1 MVIAEQLFDEY
12 LDGNSFNGE
21 LDEFEK
27 YMIGVVRDSYNL
39 MIQESPKSYPE
50 VHLGIINDYKFNAI
64 AFKYKNNYFIG
75 LNIGLI
81 RIVKNFYNYLFSRND
96 VFKEID
102 TSEEQNP
109 NIDINLSELDNYID
123 TIGDLFNNYNFE
135 SIYPN
140 SKERKNNAKYFAA
153 NAISYLFFH
162 EYGHIVHGH
171 LDYSIETNKNFVF
184 FESNTKNKGSLI
196 SQCLEMDADSFAAT
210 KTISLIKDPTFWSGS
225 ALTTGF
231 SSVFM
236 FQLLSTKIDNL
247 NELSNYSHPIPAI
260 RQTIY
265 LNMVYA
271 FFYQFNEKSA
281 EEIAGKVTDIVLKE
295 HKVVF
300 MDILGLDKDSLAIV
314 QSVNKDVNQHFLKIM
329 NTWNEIRD
337 DLSKYAYGPI
347 AQKHFWDEKIFS
359 GVD

>member
-1 MVIAEQLFDEY
+1 METTKELFNEY

-27 YMIGVVRDSYNL
+27 YMMGVVKDSYEVML
-39 MIQESPKSYPE
+39 QESPESYPE
-50 VHLGIINDYKFNAI
+50 VYLGIVNDYTFNAI

-109 NIDINLSELDNYID
+109 DIDINLSELDNYID
-123 TIGDLFNNYNFE
+123 TIGDLFNNYDFE
-135 SIYPN
+135 SVYPK
-140 SKERKNNAKYFAA
+140 SKERKNNAKHFAA
-153 NAISYLFFH
+153 NAVSYLFFH

-171 LDYSIETNKNFVF
+171 LDYSIKTNKNFVF
-184 FESNTKNKGSLI
+184 FESNSKNEGNLI

-210 KTISLIKDPTFWSGS
+210 KTISLIKDPEFWSGS

-260 RQTIY
+260 RQMIY

-271 FFYQFNEKSA
+271 FFYQFSEKSA
-281 EEIAGKVTDIVLKE
+281 EEIAFKVVDVVLKE
-295 HKVVF
+295 HKIVF
-300 MDILGLDKDSLAIV
+300 MDVLGLEKESLAIV
-314 QSVNKDVNQHFLKIM
+314 NSVNEKVNQHFKIIM

-347 AQKHFWDEKIFS
+347 AEKKIWK
-359 GVD
+359 

>member
-1 MVIAEQLFDEY
+1 MATAEQLFDEY
-12 LDGNSFNGE
+12 LNGGSYNGE

-27 YMIGVVRDSYNL
+27 YMLGVVKNSYEVMIEDSP
-39 MIQESPKSYPE
+39 ESYPE
-50 VHLGIINDYKFNAI
+50 VYLGLINDYTFNAI
-64 AFKYKNNYFIG
+64 AFKYKEKYFIG

-81 RIVKNFYNYLFSRND
+81 RIVKHFYNYLFSRND

-102 TSEEQNP
+102 CSEEENP
-109 NIDINLSELDNYID
+109 SIDINLSEIDNYID
-123 TIGDLFNNYNFE
+123 TIGDLFNNYDFE
-135 SIYPN
+135 NIYPN
-140 SKERKNNAKYFAA
+140 SKKRKNNAKHFAA
-153 NAISYLFFH
+153 NAVSYLFFH

-184 FESNTKNKGSLI
+184 FESNSKQEGNLI

-210 KTISLIKDPTFWSGS
+210 KTISLIKDPEFWSGS

-247 NELSNYSHPIPAI
+247 NELSNYSHPIPTI
-260 RQTIY
+260 RQMIY

-271 FFYQFNEKSA
+271 FFYQFSEKSA
-281 EEIAGKVTDIVLKE
+281 EEIAGKVVDVVLKE
-295 HKVVF
+295 HKIVF
-300 MDILGLDKDSLAIV
+300 VDILGLEKNSLAIV
-314 QSVNKDVNQHFLKIM
+314 QSVNEDVNEHFIKIM

-347 AQKHFWDEKIFS
+347 AEKQFWGEK
-359 GVD
+359 